1 MAKKIIL
8 AIFIIIILS
17 IFAFNLISKETV
29 DVYIDGENV
38 SVSTHT
44 MANINSKSLNGEICD
59 YTLDAMNDSASNITT
74 LYYGIK
80 DICTRHGLKNPEIN
94 IDSSLGKNQIPIIAY
109 VCGTSMNPTLKD
121 GQSVLVNKTKNI
133 HVGDIVIANS
143 QEYGGIIKRVGEIND
158 NRVHLESD
166 NKNVDFEYINGT
178 LYELKGISPW
188 VDLSEINGVVI
199 DYWNWNEKILIGK

>member
-1 MAKKIIL
+1 
-8 AIFIIIILS
+8 
-17 IFAFNLISKETV
+17 
-29 DVYIDGENV
+29 
-38 SVSTHT
+38 

-74 LYYGIK
+74 LYNGIN

-94 IDSSLGKNQIPIIAY
+94 IDSILGKNQIPIIAY

-143 QEYGGIIKRVGEIND
+143 QEYGGIIKRV
-158 NRVHLESD
+158 VHLESD

-199 DYWNWNEKILIGK
+199 DY

>member
-74 LYYGIK
+74 LYNGIN

-94 IDSSLGKNQIPIIAY
+94 IDSILGKNQKSCKPCDKICHRSHQRGDRHAGFRFLK
-109 VCGTSMNPTLKD
+109 VARVNRHRLRPTKAK
-121 GQSVLVNKTKNI
+121 QQ
-133 HVGDIVIANS
+133 H
-143 QEYGGIIKRVGEIND
+143 E
-158 NRVHLESD
+158 
-166 NKNVDFEYINGT
+166 
-178 LYELKGISPW
+178 
-188 VDLSEINGVVI
+188 
-199 DYWNWNEKILIGK
+199 